1 MKKVM
6 TGSLLTL
13 FVFLMLLSAVHAAGD
28 AKVVPP
34 DDIRPHDYILMP
46 QALPCISHTFKDYP
60 EIPEVLKFTEE
71 QNKAIEKVSKSAEGE
86 VLKTK
91 AKEIRAIEYQIKK
104 KFYSGKASEKEL
116 RPLLHK
122 VADLRTEQTLRFLA
136 IVNKVINMLSKE
148 QHREFMRIITK

>member
-46 QALPCISHTFKDYP
+46 QALPCISHTFKDH
-60 EIPEVLKFTEE
+60 PEVLKFTEE
-71 QNKAIEKVSKSAEGE
+71 QNKAIEEVSKSAEHE

-104 KFYSGKASEKEL
+104 KFFSGKASEKEL

-122 VADLRTEQTLRFLA
+122 VADLRIEQTLRFFA
-136 IVNKVINMLSKE
+136 IQNKVINMLSKE
-148 QHREFMRIITK
+148 QYREVMRIIAK